1 MEGVITQMKIRDRK
15 LTDQHLALA
24 VDKNLDLVPSN
35 YLWKVTKAIVFTSVT
50 GGLNVKEQ
58 SQYCYWDKDFLE
70 VC

>member
-35 YLWKVTKAIVFTSVT
+35 YLWKVTKPIVFTTVT
-50 GGLNVKEQ
+50 GGLNVKE
-58 SQYCYWDKDFLE
+58 
-70 VC
+70 